1 MQPQRIQLSHKKGF
15 NLQEYS
21 KSLNGLEAV
30 KCDRTT
36 KFGNPFRVEYDK
48 DIKSYLILKENKDD
62 KFSVLEIL
70 GIYDKKNKEKAIKKS
85 IELFESLIKNNDEKN
100 LILEFQHHS
109 FTMINNYKYLTTE
122 LIRKELKGKN
132 LACWCKEG
140 ESCHCNILLRIAN
153 E

>member
-1 MQPQRIQLSHKKGF
+1 MTKPQRIQLSHKKGF

-30 KCDRTT
+30 KCDRNT
-36 KFGNPFRVEYDK
+36 KFGNPFIVEYDK
-48 DIKSYLILKENKDD
+48 NIKSYLILKGNKE
-62 KFSVLEIL
+62 FNLLEIL
-70 GIYDKKNKEKAIKKS
+70 GIYDKKDKAIKKS

-122 LIRKELKGKN
+122 LIKKELKGKN

-140 ESCHCNILLRIAN
+140 EACHCNILLRIAN
-153 E
+153 L